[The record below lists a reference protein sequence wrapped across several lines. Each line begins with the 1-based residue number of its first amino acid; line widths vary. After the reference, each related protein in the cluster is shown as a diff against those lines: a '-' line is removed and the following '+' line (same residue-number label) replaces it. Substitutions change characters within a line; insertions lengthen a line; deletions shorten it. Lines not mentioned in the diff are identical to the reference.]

1 MASVTDRKDAE
12 EYRGRS
18 PESIVR
24 RIWGRSAELQ
34 AFTRIGVEPMDS
46 CFMAEVTRKNR
57 YGTRVLAHVVVRP

>member
-24 RIWGRSAELQ
+24 RIWGRTAELQ
-34 AFTRIGVEPMDS
+34 AFTRVEALPMTE
-46 CFMAEVTRKNR
+46 CYMAEVTRRNK
-57 YGTRVLAHVVVRP
+57 YGTHVLAHVVVRP